1 MYHWIYSK
9 IQLPSSKKG
18 QIIKFY
24 HDNSNTFPNQ
34 LRFVFQRSN
43 YLRYQYIRIF
53 FSKEQRDFQMMFA
66 SFNSNTA
73 DASSGTGTTYRS
85 GVHTR
90 FCWVRLAQ
98 SFLSC
103 VVFCRSLFDIFSFS
117 IRHKVILSDLLRY
130 TASDYIFDILD
141 IPLLITSLI
150 YQIYGF

>member
-34 LRFVFQRSN
+34 LRFVFQRSS
-43 YLRYQYIRIF
+43 YLRYQCIRNL
-53 FSKEQRDFQMMFA
+53 EQRDFQMMFA

-73 DASSGTGTTYRS
+73 GASSGTGTTYRS
-85 GVHTR
+85 GVHPR

-103 VVFCRSLFDIFSFS
+103 VVFCRSI
-117 IRHKVILSDLLRY
+117 IRHKVIFSDLLRY

-141 IPLLITSLI
+141 IQLLITSLI
-150 YQIYGF
+150 SQIYGF